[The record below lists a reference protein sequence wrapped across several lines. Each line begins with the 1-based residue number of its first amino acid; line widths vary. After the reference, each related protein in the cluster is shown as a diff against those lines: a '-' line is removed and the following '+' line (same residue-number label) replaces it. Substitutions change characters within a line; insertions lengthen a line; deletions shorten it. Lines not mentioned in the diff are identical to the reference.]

1 MNMKE
6 MYMEKAKELMEQG
19 YTADDIDRI
28 KEENFL
34 TDDVAEALRDAIDAI
49 EMGDEDV

>member
-19 YTADDIDRI
+19 YTADDIDKI

-34 TDDVAEALRDAIDAI
+34 TDDVADALRDAIC
-49 EMGDEDV
+49 ELEEGHV